1 MTTYT
6 WTNHDL
12 NTIWIDPANW
22 SPNGLPDFG
31 DSIVINNGD
40 IISPPRGHQPDIGS
54 LFLSPTSTLSLYAG
68 LAQTWIKIDG
78 PITGGGGIS
87 VSALSHL
94 EAGSGVTSAVGW
106 VWVAGSYQWGG
117 SGSSQVVTLA
127 DGAHFNFSTQFGG
140 TIYQQGTGATTIAYN
155 GPGTVSSISVDGQIA
170 TFVTTAGDFTLNFA
184 ANLNPSTFI
193 LDAATGTIVVCFVTG
208 TLIQTTRGDIPVEEL
223 RVGDVVIT
231 ASSQQRPIRWIGS
244 AELDCANARDP
255 SACWPIRI
263 AAGALGPNKPAHD
276 LFVSP
281 AHGIR
286 TTIVTDV
293 LIPASALVN
302 GSTIVQAECER
313 VTYWHVELDEH
324 DILVTNGLPSESYID
339 HGNRDF
345 FSHTAGR
352 SIRLVRGDGQRCLT
366 YVSEGPLVEAARM
379 QLRAL
384 ALDMGWTLSD
394 DPFADVH
401 LVAEGQRIDPVI
413 DGWRARFHVPA
424 SVSELTL
431 ISEWGVPSVIGTSG
445 DGRRLGVCISG
456 MIIEDETT
464 EPRHID
470 SNDGRLNDGFHYLE
484 GGCRRWTTG
493 RARLPSSLWKDC
505 IGPFSLTIDLGG
517 PAVPRWIPPTSSG
530 EPAIAERSAH
540 AAWDTVS
547 L

>member
-127 DGAHFNFSTQFGG
+127 AGAHFNFSTQFGG

-170 TFVTTAGDFTLNFA
+170 TFVTTAGNLTLNFA
-184 ANLNPSTFI
+184 GDLNPSGFI
-193 LDAATGTIVVCFVTG
+193 LDAATGTIVVCLVTG
-208 TLIQTTRGDIPVEEL
+208 TLVRTTRGDIAVEDL
-223 RVGDVVIT
+223 RVGDVVVT
-231 ASSQQRPIRWIGS
+231 ASSQHRPIRWIGS
-244 AELDCANARDP
+244 SELDCANVRDGQ
-255 SACWPIRI
+255 ACWPIRV
-263 AAGALGPNKPAHD
+263 AAGALGPDKPAHD
-276 LFVSP
+276 LYVSP
-281 AHGIR
+281 AHGIC
-286 TTIVTDV
+286 TTVVTDV

-302 GSTIVQAECER
+302 GSTIVQAECAT

-324 DILVTNGLPSESYID
+324 DILVTNGLPTESYID
-339 HGNRDF
+339 HGNRVF
-345 FSHTAGR
+345 FSRTTDN
-352 SIRLVRGDGQRCLT
+352 SIQAANDGAQRCLT
-366 YVSEGPLVEAARM
+366 YVSKGPLVEAVRM
-379 QLRAL
+379 QLHVR

-401 LVAEGQRIDPVI
+401 LIADGQRIDPVI
-413 DGWRARFHVPA
+413 NDWRAEFRVPA
-424 SVSELTL
+424 SVSELWLASQWGAPNL
-431 ISEWGVPSVIGTSG
+431 IGSSG
-445 DGRRLGVCISG
+445 DGRRLGVCASKMVIDDG
-456 MIIEDETT
+456 FV
-464 EPRHID
+464 EPRDVPPDD
-470 SNDGRLNDGFHYLE
+470 SRLTDGFHHVE
-484 GGCRRWTTG
+484 DGCRRWTNG
-493 RARLPSSLWKDC
+493 CARLPSSLWEGC
-505 IGPFSLTIDLGG
+505 RESFSLTIDLAG
-517 PAVPRWIPPTSSG
+517 PAVPRWIPPAFSDASV
-530 EPAIAERSAH
+530 IAAPSMEMA
-540 AAWDTVS
+540 
-547 L
+547 